1 MKDTISEEDMLI
13 DLTKTEIER
22 RLLKTEQ
29 ENEIVK
35 EKLETFA
42 RDVVKLKALMQ
53 IYTTKLRQL
62 EELSI
67 HTKAEHMCV
76 NPVVT

>member
-1 MKDTISEEDMLI
+1 MFI

-29 ENEIVK
+29 ENEILK
-35 EKLETFA
+35 EKLETFT
-42 RDVVKLKALMQ
+42 RDVMKLKALMQ
-53 IYTTKLRQL
+53 IYTNKLKQL

-67 HTKAEHMCV
+67 RTKAEHMCV
-76 NPVVT
+76 NPLAP